1 MKLAIVGSRSFTDY
15 EALEKE
21 LDSICES
28 VKVTCVVSG
37 GAKGADSLGQ
47 RYAESKGIDTQ
58 IFLPD
63 WEKHGKAA
71 GFIRN
76 KDIIAN
82 SDFCVAF
89 WDGKSKGTLSSIELA
104 KKQGIPVKVVE
115 FSPQ

>member
-21 LDSICES
+21 VDSICES

-47 RYAESKGIDTQ
+47 RYAESKGIATQ

-76 KDIIAN
+76 RDIISN
-82 SDFCVAF
+82 CDFCVAF

-104 KKQGIPVKVVE
+104 KRQEIPVRIVE
-115 FSPQ
+115 FIPQ